1 MSMDPTGRAA
11 RPRAIRWKPALNTPR
26 IASLDALGSGV
37 VMGLGSQRDL
47 FDVPDEV
54 AYFNAASLSPVLR
67 SVRMAG
73 ESALRRRARP
83 WEIGEADW
91 FADVERLRALAGRL
105 VGGDAEG
112 IALVPATSYGFAV
125 AAANLPVEAGQ
136 QILVLAEE
144 YPSGVYTW
152 RRVAQRTG
160 AGVRTVTRESG
171 QSWTE
176 AVLAAIDERVAIV
189 SVPNV
194 HWTDG
199 ALVALDQVAAR
210 TRAAGARL
218 VVDASQSLGVM
229 PLDVATLRADFV
241 ISVGYKW
248 LLGPFGRGYLWVAE
262 EHREGRPVEENW
274 IVRAGSDQFARLVD
288 YRDEYLPGARRF
300 DQGARTLFELTPM
313 AVAALEQVLAWGPAR
328 IATALAAVTAG
339 IATRIAAEGVDVTG
353 TEPRGPHML
362 GIRVPAG
369 ASDRV
374 AAALA
379 DANCFVARRGDA
391 IRVSPH
397 LHVTEA
403 DIDRLVTTLV
413 ASV

>member
-1 MSMDPTGRAA
+1 VVDE
-11 RPRAIRWKPALNTPR
+11 
-26 IASLDALGSGV
+26 LGSR
-37 VMGLGSQRDL
+37 RDL

-67 SVRMAG
+67 SVREAG

-83 WEIGEADW
+83 WAIGEADW

-105 VGGDAEG
+105 VGGDADG

-125 AAANLPVEAGQ
+125 AAANLPLEARQ
-136 QILVLAEE
+136 QVLVLAEE

-152 RRVAQRTG
+152 RRAAERAG
-160 AGVRTVTRESG
+160 AGIRTVTRAAG
-171 QSWTE
+171 QTWTE
-176 AVLAAIDERVAIV
+176 AVLAAIDERVGIV

-199 ALVALDQVAAR
+199 GLVDLEQVAAR

-229 PLDVATLRADFV
+229 PLDVAGLRPDFV
-241 ISVGYKW
+241 VSVGYKW

-262 EHREGRPVEENW
+262 EHREGRPLEENW
-274 IVRAGSDQFARLVD
+274 ILRAGSDDFARLVD
-288 YRDEYLPGARRF
+288 YRNEYLPGARRY

-313 AVAALEQVLAWGPAR
+313 AVAALEQVLAWSPPR
-328 IATALAAVTAG
+328 IAATLAAVTAG
-339 IATRIAAEGVDVTG
+339 IATRLVAAGVDITV
-353 TEPRGPHML
+353 TEPRGPHLL
-362 GIRVPAG
+362 GLRVPVG
-369 ASDRV
+369 ATDRV
-374 AAALA
+374 ATALK

-397 LHVTEA
+397 LHVTQA
-403 DIDRLVTTLV
+403 DVDRLVTTLV
-413 ASV
+413 TSV

>member
-1 MSMDPTGRAA
+1 VVDE
-11 RPRAIRWKPALNTPR
+11 
-26 IASLDALGSGV
+26 LGSR
-37 VMGLGSQRDL
+37 RDL

-67 SVRMAG
+67 SVREAG

-83 WEIGEADW
+83 WAIGEADW

-105 VGGDAEG
+105 VGGDADG

-125 AAANLPVEAGQ
+125 AAANLPLEARQ
-136 QILVLAEE
+136 QVLVLAEE

-152 RRVAQRTG
+152 RRAAERTG
-160 AGVRTVTRESG
+160 AGIRTVTRAAG
-171 QSWTE
+171 QTWTE
-176 AVLAAIDERVAIV
+176 AVLAAIDERVGIV

-199 ALVALDQVAAR
+199 GLVDLEQVAAR

-229 PLDVATLRADFV
+229 PLDVAALRPDFV
-241 ISVGYKW
+241 VSVGYKW

-262 EHREGRPVEENW
+262 EHRAGRPLEENW
-274 IVRAGSDQFARLVD
+274 ILRAGSDDFARLVD
-288 YRDEYLPGARRF
+288 YRDEYLPGARRY

-313 AVAALEQVLAWGPAR
+313 AVAALEQVLAWGPPR
-328 IATALAAVTAG
+328 IAATLAAVTAA
-339 IATRIAAEGVDVTG
+339 IANRLAAAGVDITA
-353 TEPRGPHML
+353 TEPRGPHLL
-362 GIRVPAG
+362 GLRVPAG
-369 ASDRV
+369 ATDRV
-374 AAALA
+374 AAALK

-397 LHVTEA
+397 LHVNQA
-403 DIDRLVTTLV
+403 DVDRLVTILV
-413 ASV
+413 ASL